1 MPDASLTKETAAKLP
16 VVKKYSTPDSG
27 IIIMAWHNK
36 LDKWCWAISQHVAG
50 EEGGVFDSFEML
62 KNYNLQQKL
71 ADLHLPCT
79 ITLC

>member
-36 LDKWCWAISQHVAG
+36 LDK
-50 EEGGVFDSFEML
+50 
-62 KNYNLQQKL
+62 
-71 ADLHLPCT
+71 
-79 ITLC
+79 